1 MCAVSLNVAISCRAV
16 VVVVLTIVLCGL
28 PEVTVIQMH
37 VNVCNKCTVFVIFLK
52 VEVIL
57 GVPF

>member
-1 MCAVSLNVAISCRAV
+1 MFAVSFTVAISCRAV

-28 PEVTVIQMH
+28 SAVTVIQMH
-37 VNVCNKCTVFVIFLK
+37 VDVCHKCTVFVIFLK

-57 GVPF
+57 GVTF